1 MKYSSIKLTQSG
13 IAFLGLDVHQA
24 TITIAVCGDRGKPI
38 HVATIP
44 NEAKQIGQFFTR
56 MKRQYDEIH
65 TTYEA
70 GGCGFHLHRQL
81 IELKIPN
88 IVLAPSKLAKAPGK
102 KVKNDKVDA
111 IMLSEALRK
120 YLLLD
125 SDEISPV
132 YIPKLEDEA
141 LRELSR
147 HRSGVKKQVRVV
159 KNQILGMLRRHGHR
173 YEQGKSRWTKFFY
186 RWLATRKLDHADLQ
200 LVLVEQIE
208 ELERLNA
215 KVAELDQRL
224 SEKRKTWRKNPTV
237 QALMSLRGVD
247 ELTAIAVAAEIGC
260 FTRFESAGAFMSYLG
275 LTPSESS
282 SGERVTKNRVAVGK
296 VRHGGIT
303 KAGNA
308 RVRSLLVEA
317 ATHAG
322 KVPHKSRVLTQ
333 RSQGLPSVIT
343 KHSWKAQK
351 RIYQTYWRLINK
363 GKANNVARTAAAREL
378 AGFVWAIARMA
389 EVAVDAGISDFN
401 QVA

>member
-1 MKYSSIKLTQSG
+1 MKYSTLKLTQSD

-24 TITIAVCGDRGKPI
+24 TLTIAVCGQRGKPI

-44 NEAKQIGQFFTR
+44 NEAKQIRQFFTQ
-56 MKRQYDEIH
+56 MKGEYEEIH

-81 IELKIPN
+81 LELEIPN

-102 KVKNDKVDA
+102 KVKNDKLDA

-125 SDEISPV
+125 RDEIRPV
-132 YIPKLEDEA
+132 FIPKLVDEA
-141 LRELSR
+141 FREFSR

-159 KNQILGMLRRHGHR
+159 KNQILGMLRRHGHC
-173 YEQGKSRWTKFFY
+173 YQQGRSRWTKIFY
-186 RWLATRKLDHADLQ
+186 RWLTTRKLDHPDLQ
-200 LVLVEQIE
+200 LVLLEQIE

-215 KVAELDQRL
+215 KVAELDKRL
-224 SEKRKTWRKNPTV
+224 SEKRRTWRMNPTV
-237 QALMSLRGVD
+237 HALMSLRGID
-247 ELTAIAVAAEIGC
+247 ELTAISVAAEIGC
-260 FTRFESAGAFMSYLG
+260 FTRFESAGEFMSYLG

-296 VRHGGIT
+296 VRHGSIT
-303 KAGNA
+303 KAGNV

-322 KVPHKSRVLTQ
+322 KVPHKSRVLLQ
-333 RSQGLPSVIT
+333 RSQGLPPVIT
-343 KHSWKAQK
+343 DHGWKAQK
-351 RIYQTYWRLINK
+351 RIYQTYWRLIHK
-363 GKANNVARTAAAREL
+363 GKANNLARTAA
-378 AGFVWAIARMA
+378 
-389 EVAVDAGISDFN
+389 
-401 QVA
+401 